1 MQYFVSLKVLWN
13 KNDLNSFENYK
24 VKPSTQEPLHSMADE
39 VNQNDFLYWNQ
50 VIAVKRS

>member
-24 VKPSTQEPLHSMADE
+24 VKPLTQEPLPSMADE
-39 VNQNDFLYWNQ
+39 VNQNDFLHWNQ
-50 VIAVKRS
+50 VIAVRRS